1 MVLRPDSFCA
11 DTKTIMGLMFTH
23 KNGDFGKILTALT
36 ILFNINGQNP
46 PVGLAD

>member
-11 DTKTIMGLMFTH
+11 GTKTIIGLLFTH
-23 KNGDFGKILTALT
+23 NNGDFGENLTALT

-46 PVGLAD
+46 PAGLAD